1 MMKQCYGEEMV
12 HTTPKLYM
20 LMMFHREGED
30 VICRQMAQMRVSDK
44 IRDIVL
50 ESTVSASMGG
60 GVR

>member
-1 MMKQCYGEEMV
+1 MV

>member
-1 MMKQCYGEEMV
+1 MV

-20 LMMFHREGED
+20 LMMFHREGEGED

>member
-1 MMKQCYGEEMV
+1 MV

-44 IRDIVL
+44 IREVVL
-50 ESTVSASMGG
+50 E
-60 GVR
+60 RLRR

>member
-1 MMKQCYGEEMV
+1 MKQCYGEEMV
-12 HTTPKLYM
+12 HTTLKLYM

-30 VICRQMAQMRVSDK
+30 VIGRQMAQMRVSDK
-44 IRDIVL
+44 IRDIML